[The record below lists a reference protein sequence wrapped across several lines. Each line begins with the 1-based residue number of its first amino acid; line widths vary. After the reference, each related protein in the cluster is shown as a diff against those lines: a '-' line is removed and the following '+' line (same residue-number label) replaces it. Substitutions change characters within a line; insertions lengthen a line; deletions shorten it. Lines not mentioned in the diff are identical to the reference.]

1 VSALAKRFSCP
12 DETRLLLIVAAT
24 FIIGI
29 PIDALGAWW
38 SQPLVTVGVWAVLAW
53 VTVQST
59 PLHRR
64 ELAACLLLATLGELF
79 LMDVWGLYEYR
90 LGNLPLF
97 IPPGHALAFT
107 AAVRLSRRVP
117 DRFPWIVAAL
127 AGPYLAWS
135 GWTGVDTQGPL
146 WFLVF
151 LGYMIWGREQRL
163 YGVAFVLALGV
174 EAYGTSLG
182 GWRYFP
188 VEPWFGLTTTNPPIC
203 IGAIYCTLEVM
214 VRKAGQ
220 WQGWA
225 PRDAASP
232 EGLTPASIE
241 GRQLGEDVPELVS

>member
-24 FIIGI
+24 FVVGI
-29 PIDALGAWW
+29 PLDALGAWW
-38 SQPLVTVGVWAVLAW
+38 SQPVVTIGVWAVLAW

-241 GRQLGEDVPELVS
+241 GRRLGEDVPELVS